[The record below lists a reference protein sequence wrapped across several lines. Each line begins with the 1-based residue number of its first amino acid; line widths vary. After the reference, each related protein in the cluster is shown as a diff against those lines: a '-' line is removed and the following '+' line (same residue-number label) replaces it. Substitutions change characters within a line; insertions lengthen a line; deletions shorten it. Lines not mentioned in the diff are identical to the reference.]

1 MENRKY
7 ELKVEILEKQC
18 QEKDNEIES
27 LNKVSIVKQLDKQLK
42 RRNSQI
48 NILEKQLELS
58 KKRCKNLENKKNND
72 IEVETYEDK
81 KETVKED
88 QSEETENENEKEIEI
103 EIETETETENK
114 KVFEEFPKEV
124 SEVNEEIEINKEES
138 TEEEED
144 EEEEDEEDELSLVKK
159 KIKKVYYYLDINTN
173 NVYEIADD
181 DELGD
186 LLGVYDKK
194 KRKIIKS

>member
-1 MENRKY
+1 M
-7 ELKVEILEKQC
+7 
-18 QEKDNEIES
+18 
-27 LNKVSIVKQLDKQLK
+27 SIVKQLDKQLK

-58 KKRCKNLENKKNND
+58 KKRCKNLGKKKALESV
-72 IEVETYEDK
+72 EVEKTVEVEK
-81 KETVKED
+81 KQEPNASISDE
-88 QSEETENENEKEIEI
+88 
-103 EIETETETENK
+103 
-114 KVFEEFPKEV
+114 
-124 SEVNEEIEINKEES
+124 EVNEIVDNVIEETVPEKVEETVPENNEDDEQS
-138 TEEEED
+138 SEEED
-144 EEEEDEEDELSLVKK
+144 EDEDDDDELSLVKK

-194 KRKIIKS
+194 KRKIVKS